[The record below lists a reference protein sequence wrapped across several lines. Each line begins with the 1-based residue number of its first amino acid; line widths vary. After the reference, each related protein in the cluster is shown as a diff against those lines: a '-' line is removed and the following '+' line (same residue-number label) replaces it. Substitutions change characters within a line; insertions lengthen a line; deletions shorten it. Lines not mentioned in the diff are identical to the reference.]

1 MTADRVMRRT
11 LRFESLEELQAEL
24 AMLEAAH
31 RSGHLRTTGNWTA
44 GQIFAHVAAW
54 IEYGYDG
61 YPMDPPLLPIRW
73 ILRLMLPKMLRDGM
87 NPGVRIPGIKGGTT
101 GADQMETPAA
111 IDRLRTAI
119 GRLSRGE
126 PGRFHS
132 PAFGVMS
139 DEDRIRL
146 TLRHAELHLG
156 FLATD

>member
-1 MTADRVMRRT
+1 MRRT

-24 AMLEAAH
+24 TRVEAAD
-31 RSGHLRTTGNWTA
+31 RAGRLRTTGNWTA
-44 GQIFAHVAAW
+44 GQILAHVAAW

-61 YPMDPPLLPIRW
+61 YPMEPPLLPIRW
-73 ILRLMLPKMLRDGM
+73 TLRLMLPMMLRQGLKQ
-87 NPGVRIPGIKGGTT
+87 GVRIPGIEGGTT
-101 GADQMETPAA
+101 GADPMETTAA

>member
-1 MTADRVMRRT
+1 MASSKAMRRT

-24 AMLEAAH
+24 TRVEAAD
-31 RSGHLRTTGNWTA
+31 RAGRLRTTGNWTA
-44 GQIFAHVAAW
+44 GQILAHVAAW

-61 YPMDPPLLPIRW
+61 YPMEPPLLPIRW
-73 ILRLMLPKMLRDGM
+73 TLRLMLPMMLRQGLKQ
-87 NPGVRIPGIKGGTT
+87 GVRIPGIEGGTT
-101 GADQMETPAA
+101 GADPMETTAA